1 MAKKVKVNEALVN
14 ILAPTCIKFNKN
26 DFEYGDAFARVY
38 GIIKYPQQVRSGFFN
53 AISNI
58 PHTFVN
64 YHFEPI
70 DNQTLLAAMN
80 RANKQQNDKYLSSHE
95 AVEIKNAE
103 LALENI
109 NNLLNRM
116 QKNNEHMGEVSTMV
130 MSYGKDKDEFEKT
143 CRRVMG
149 VIAGESCLSRSL
161 PNLQKESFMNVS
173 PTHAPQGKINQ
184 IFGKVM
190 PLSTFIGGFPFSTVG
205 FNDGTGFYFAKD
217 TTGSL
222 IIVDLWKR
230 ENDRI
235 NSNIVITGKP
245 GSGKSTTIKH
255 ILLNEFAKGT
265 KIIIIDPEREYK
277 TMCEALGGDWVNLVG
292 GDNKINP
299 FNFNVTP
306 KEIDKDGNDIDD
318 GLPELARHMGQ
329 LEIFIQL
336 YAKSLEGEPM
346 MYLKRIL
353 YELYKNF
360 GIDFNTKA
368 SDLKPTDYPTF
379 TDLDNLL
386 NEKLKIATDNEKE
399 VILKIINAL
408 FDISNGGDKFLWNG
422 HTNINT
428 NSDFIVFDTKDLQE
442 SSNNKKRAEYFNA
455 ITYIWNLIEKD
466 RKEKVLFV
474 CDESY
479 LLIDTQVPQTLI
491 FLRNVSKRIR
501 KYEGGLCLITHDI
514 EDFLNPEI
522 KMYGQSLL
530 STACYKILFG
540 TDGKNLKEETELF
553 SLTEAE
559 NELLYA
565 QRRGHALFIAG
576 TKKIHANFVLND
588 TELKYMGSAGGR

>member
-1 MAKKVKVNEALVN
+1 MAKKLKINEGLIN

-26 DFEYGDAFARVY
+26 DFEYGDAFAKVY

-53 AISNI
+53 NISNI

-70 DNQTLLAAMN
+70 DNQILLDAMN
-80 RANKQQNDKYLSSHE
+80 RANKQQSDKFVSSHE

-103 LALENI
+103 LAIENI

-116 QKNNEHMGEVSTMV
+116 QKNNEHMGEVSTMI
-130 MSYGKDKDEFEKT
+130 MAYGKDKDEFEKT

-149 VIAGESCLSRSL
+149 VVAGESCQSRAL
-161 PNLQKESFMNVS
+161 PNLQKECFMNIS

-217 TTGSL
+217 TSGSL

-277 TMCEALGGDWVNLVG
+277 TMCETLGGDWVNLVG

-299 FNFNVTP
+299 FNFNITP
-306 KEIDKDGNDIDD
+306 KDIDEDGADVDD
-318 GLPELARHMGQ
+318 GLPELARHIGQ
-329 LEIFIQL
+329 LETFIQL
-336 YAKSLEGEPM
+336 YAKNLEGEPM
-346 MYLKRIL
+346 MYLKKVL
-353 YELYKNF
+353 YELYDNF
-360 GIDFNTKA
+360 NIDFNTKA
-368 SDLKPTDYPTF
+368 EELKPTDYPTF

-386 NEKLKIATDNEKE
+386 NSKLKKADNNERE
-399 VILKIINAL
+399 VLLKIINTL
-408 FDISNGGDKFLWNG
+408 FDVCNGGDKFLWNG

-442 SSNNKKRAEYFNA
+442 SSDNKKRAEYFNV
-455 ITYIWNLIEKD
+455 ITYIWNMIEKD

-514 EDFLNPEI
+514 EDFLNPSI

-530 STACYKILFG
+530 STACYKVLFG
-540 TDGKNLKEETELF
+540 TDGKNLEEETELF
-553 SLTEAE
+553 NLTEAE

-576 TKKIHANFVLND
+576 TKKIHANFVIND
-588 TELKYMGSAGGR
+588 TEFKYMGNAGGR